1 MVRLRRGAAAI
12 AIVVGLAVTVRS
24 ARADDALAPARAAIE
39 QADYAAAKTAVDAVL
54 ATGSLGPDEL
64 AEAYRLRGTV
74 AGAMGDATGATE
86 SFTRLLSLA
95 PKTTLPFGTSPK
107 ISKAFDK
114 AAAYAKTHEPLKVKV
129 DTQASP
135 PSLTLVVTSDPLKLV
150 AKTRVWV
157 IVDGKPGGTLDGTGA
172 IALPPGKRLD
182 LRVAAL
188 DDRGNRLVE
197 LGTADVPIVLVGRE
211 AEAKPDRPA
220 VPVVTPVTPVVE
232 TPAVHEPAHERA
244 LYARWWLWGGVTVV
258 VAGVAGYFS
267 YATYQAKQD
276 LVALEATS
284 QFHTFDEAKQVEDRG
299 HRDALIANITF
310 GVAGATA
317 IATTILFFTRPRHTD
332 ERMTRVLPVAH
343 QGGGGVALE
352 VPF

>member
-1 MVRLRRGAAAI
+1 MVRVPRGAAAI
-12 AIVVGLAVTVRS
+12 AIVVGMTATMPMRS
-24 ARADDALAPARAAIE
+24 ARADDPLARARAAIE
-39 QADYAAAKTAVDAVL
+39 QADYAAAKTAVEAAL
-54 ATGSLGPDEL
+54 SSGSLGPDEL

-74 AGAMGDATGATE
+74 AGGMGDAAAALDAF
-86 SFTRLLSLA
+86 SRLLEIA
-95 PKTTLPFGTSPK
+95 PRTTLPFGTSPK
-107 ISKAFDK
+107 ISKPFDK
-114 AAAYAKTHEPLKVKV
+114 ASAYVKTHEPLKVKV

-135 PSLTLVVTSDPLKLV
+135 PSLTLVVTNDPLQLV
-150 AKTRVWV
+150 AKTRVSV
-157 IVDGKPGGTLDGTGA
+157 VADGKPSETLEGTGA
-172 IALPPGKRLD
+172 IALPLARRLD

-188 DDRGNRLVE
+188 DDHGNRLVE

-211 AEAKPDRPA
+211 PEAKPDRGPP
-220 VPVVTPVTPVVE
+220 PVVVAPPVAPVLE
-232 TPAVHEPAHERA
+232 QHDDHARPI
-244 LYARWWLWGGVTVV
+244 YASWWLWGGVTVV

-284 QFHTFDEAKQVEDRG
+284 SSHTFDEAKQVEDRG
-299 HRDALIANITF
+299 HRDALVANISF

-317 IATTILFFTRPRHTD
+317 IATTILFFTRPRHSD

-343 QGGGGVALE
+343 KGGGGLALE